1 VDISTI
7 VPSAPE
13 SPRSML
19 EELDEY
25 VQRIENA
32 DLRKLV
38 ETAVAQ
44 KRSLLEYWPG
54 ALKNHH
60 SIRSGL
66 VYHTLSILRL
76 ADGVLD
82 VYDFLQPDWLYAGII
97 MHDMAKTE
105 EMEAEASGAA
115 SQFTLEGRLL
125 GHISQGVLLVDR
137 LGRELGTPKDMLTI
151 LEHMILSHH
160 ELPEYGSPRRPMFA
174 EAEILHYLDTIDARM
189 YDFNLATKDLKPGQF
204 SDAIWTLENRRVF
217 YADLPHED

>member
-1 VDISTI
+1 
-7 VPSAPE
+7 
-13 SPRSML
+13 
-19 EELDEY
+19 
-25 VQRIENA
+25 
-32 DLRKLV
+32 
-38 ETAVAQ
+38 
-44 KRSLLEYWPG
+44 
-54 ALKNHH
+54 
-60 SIRSGL
+60 
-66 VYHTLSILRL
+66 
-76 ADGVLD
+76 
-82 VYDFLQPDWLYAGII
+82 

-105 EMEAEASGAA
+105 EMEAETSGAA